1 MNLTFEENVTT
12 ANALL
17 GDNKYGEAIPYYKNA
32 ISEAS
37 TIEEKID
44 LLNMVGR
51 LYLNIGERNKA
62 VELFEDSL
70 TEHNGLSDEKAL
82 KLAPNKAAVLN
93 NLGIL
98 YVNSDPKQSIE
109 KHQKA
114 LDIFTE
120 ISKKDEEAYKAHLAN
135 TYFSLADAYYKK
147 PDFFMS
153 RKHFKNAI
161 VLYKELSIKDPDTF
175 KPLIASTHYHL
186 GNIYNDDNTVYD
198 AKMHFKNSHELY
210 KELTEVNPN
219 IYRPFLAAVLN
230 NLGVVTKT
238 MLNHNESVNYYNEAL
253 DHYQILA
260 EENNVAFNPYLA
272 ATYNSLG
279 ILYTEMEKRNEAL
292 ENYNQAIAIYHKLSD
307 DKPEEF
313 THYLATALHN
323 TAILYDEKLD
333 TEASLNYYN
342 QALNIRKMLAAKQPD
357 AFDADVCV
365 TSLNLV
371 TLYQALIERE
381 VEMKYKAMA
390 EELLIDIEKRL
401 LKYSSEHP
409 TIESMKSDLDYYK
422 VYFKELTLEYI
433 EVMDVMGKVDNLIK
447 EIDSTIKPHE
457 KLVFQKEVIELLKQ
471 MLKKYPD
478 NERLNAEMFTA
489 NVDLSW
495 IVLRTGDYTLAKEI
509 ITKGLEEKSDSPS
522 LKINRAHIYLL
533 EDEYDKAKDIYL
545 ELKDQKSPDNQAWLV
560 SILKDF
566 DMLKRDGKKVEAIE
580 KMVKE
585 LK

>member
-17 GDNKYGEAIPYYKNA
+17 GDNKYEEAIPYYKNA
-32 ISEAS
+32 ITDAS

-51 LYLNIGERNKA
+51 LYLNIGDRNKA

-70 TEHNGLSDEKAL
+70 KEHDDLPGEKAT

-98 YVNSDPKQSIE
+98 YVNNSPKLSIE
-109 KHQKA
+109 NHKAA

-120 ISKKDEEAYKAHLAN
+120 ISKSDEETYKAHLAN

-147 PDFFMS
+147 NDFFMS
-153 RKHFKNAI
+153 RKHFKNAM
-161 VLYKELSIKDPDTF
+161 VLYKELSKTDPETF
-175 KPLIASTHYHL
+175 NPLIANTHYHL
-186 GNIYNDDNTVYD
+186 GNIYNDDNAVYD
-198 AKMHFKNSHELY
+198 AKMHFKNSFEMYRDLN
-210 KELTEVNPN
+210 EVNPK

-238 MLNHNESVNYYNEAL
+238 MLNHKESVEYYNNAL

-260 EENNVAFNPYLA
+260 DENNAAFNPYLA
-272 ATYNSLG
+272 ATFNSLG
-279 ILYTEMEKRNEAL
+279 ILYTEMEERDKALKNYNEA
-292 ENYNQAIAIYHKLSD
+292 IGIYHNLSD
-307 DKPEEF
+307 EKPEEF

-323 TAILYDEKLD
+323 TAILYDEKQD
-333 TEASLNYYN
+333 TKASLNFYD
-342 QALNIRKMLAAKQPD
+342 QALNIRKTLAAKQPD

-365 TSLNLV
+365 TSLNLI

-381 VEMKYKAMA
+381 VDMKYKEMA

-433 EVMDVMGKVDNLIK
+433 EVMDVMGRIDNLTK
-447 EIDSTIKPHE
+447 EIDSTIKPNE
-457 KLVFQKEVIELLKQ
+457 KLVFQAEIIELMKQ
-471 MLKKYPD
+471 MLQKYPD

-495 IVLRTGDYTLAKEI
+495 IVLRTGDYNRAKEI
-509 ITKGLEEKSDSPS
+509 IIEGLEEKSDSPS
-522 LKINRAHIYLL
+522 LKINRAHIHLL
-533 EDEYDKAKDIYL
+533 EGDYDRAKEIYL

-560 SILKDF
+560 SISKDF
-566 DMLKRDGKKVEAIE
+566 DMMKRDGKSVANIE

>member
-1 MNLTFEENVTT
+1 MDLTFEENVTT

-17 GDNKYGEAIPYYKNA
+17 SDNKYEEAIPFYKNA
-32 ISEAS
+32 ITEAS
-37 TIEEKID
+37 TVEEKID

-62 VELFEDSL
+62 ADLFEDSL
-70 TEHNGLSDEKAL
+70 IEHNGLPEEKGL

-109 KHQKA
+109 KHKEA
-114 LDIFTE
+114 LNIFTE
-120 ISKKDEEAYKAHLAN
+120 ISKTDEETYKAHLAN

-161 VLYKELSIKDPDTF
+161 VLYKELSKKDPDTF
-175 KPLIASTHYHL
+175 NPLIASTHYHL

-198 AKMHFKNSHELY
+198 AKMHFKNSFEMYRELN
-210 KELTEVNPN
+210 EVNPK

-238 MLNHNESVNYYNEAL
+238 MLNHEESVEYYNDAL

-260 EENNVAFNPYLA
+260 GENNVAFNPYLA

-279 ILYTEMEKRNEAL
+279 ILYTEMEKRDDAL
-292 ENYNQAIAIYHKLSD
+292 ENYNQAIAIYDKLSD

-323 TAILYDEKLD
+323 TAILYDEKQD
-333 TEASLNYYN
+333 TEASLNFYN
-342 QALNIRKMLAAKQPD
+342 QALNIRKTLAAEQPD

-381 VEMKYKAMA
+381 VDMKYKAMA
-390 EELLIDIEKRL
+390 EKLLMDIEKRL
-401 LKYSSEHP
+401 VKYSSEHP

-422 VYFKELTLEYI
+422 VYFKELTLEYV
-433 EVMDVMGKVDNLIK
+433 EVLDVMGKIDNLTK
-447 EIDSTIKPHE
+447 EIDSTIKPDE
-457 KLVFQKEVIELLKQ
+457 KLVFQSEIIELLNE

-495 IVLRTGDYTLAKEI
+495 IVLRTGDYEKSKQLI
-509 ITKGLEEKSDSPS
+509 NKGLEEKSDSPS
-522 LKINRAHIYLL
+522 LKINRAHIYIL
-533 EDEYDKAKDIYL
+533 EGEYDQAKDIYSG
-545 ELKDQKSPDNQAWLV
+545 LKDQKSPDNQAWLV

-566 DMLKRDGKKVEAIE
+566 DMLKRDGKNVENIQ
-580 KMVKE
+580 KMVLE

>member
-17 GDNKYGEAIPYYKNA
+17 GDNKYEEAIPYYKNA

-37 TIEEKID
+37 SVEEKID

-62 VELFEDSL
+62 AELFEDSL
-70 TEHNGLSDEKAL
+70 KEHAALPEEKAT

-98 YVNSDPKQSIE
+98 YVNSDPKQSII
-109 KHQKA
+109 KHQEA
-114 LDIFTE
+114 LDIFTT
-120 ISKKDEEAYKAHLAN
+120 ISKVDEDTYKAHLAN
-135 TYFSLADAYYKK
+135 TYFSLADAFYKK
-147 PDFFMS
+147 NDFFMS
-153 RKHFKNAI
+153 RKHFKNAM
-161 VLYKELSIKDPDTF
+161 VLYKELSKTDPDTF
-175 KPLIASTHYHL
+175 KPLIANTHYHL
-186 GNIYNDDNTVYD
+186 GNIYNDDNTVHD
-198 AKMHFKNSHELY
+198 AKMHFQNSHIIYQELN
-210 KELTEVNPN
+210 EINPKV
-219 IYRPFLAAVLN
+219 YRPFLAAVLN

-238 MLNHNESVNYYNEAL
+238 MLNHNESVEYYKNAL
-253 DHYQILA
+253 VHYQILA
-260 EENNVAFNPYLA
+260 QENIGAFNPYLA
-272 ATYNSLG
+272 ATFNSLG
-279 ILYTEMEKRNEAL
+279 ILYTEMEKREEAL
-292 ENYNQAIAIYHKLSD
+292 ENYNEAIAIYHQLSD

-323 TAILYDEKLD
+323 TAILYDEKQD
-333 TEASLNYYN
+333 AESSLNYYN
-342 QALNIRKMLAAKQPD
+342 QALNIRKTLAAKQPD

-381 VEMKYKAMA
+381 VDMRYKNMA
-390 EELLIDIEKRL
+390 EELLVDIEKRL

-409 TIESMKSDLDYYK
+409 TIESMKSDLEYYK

-433 EVMDVMGKVDNLIK
+433 EVLDAMSKIDNLTK
-447 EIDSTIKPHE
+447 EIDSTIKPNE
-457 KLVFQKEVIELLKQ
+457 KLVFQIKIIEFLHQL
-471 MLKKYPD
+471 LKKYPT
-478 NERLNAEMFTA
+478 NERLNEEMFTA

-495 IVLRTGDYTLAKEI
+495 IVLRTGDYNRAKEI
-509 ITKGLEEKSDSPS
+509 IKGGLKTKSDSPS

-533 EDEYDKAKDIYL
+533 EGEYDMAMQIYAS
-545 ELKDQKSPDNQAWLV
+545 LKDQKSPDNQTWLV

-566 DMLKRDGKKVEAIE
+566 DMMKRDGKYIDDIAKVIE
-580 KMVKE
+580 E

>member
-17 GDNKYGEAIPYYKNA
+17 SDNKYEEAIPFYKNA
-32 ISEAS
+32 ITEAS
-37 TIEEKID
+37 TVEEKID

-62 VELFEDSL
+62 ADLFEDSL
-70 TEHNGLSDEKAL
+70 IEHNGLPEEKGL

-109 KHQKA
+109 KHKEA
-114 LDIFTE
+114 LNIFTE
-120 ISKKDEEAYKAHLAN
+120 ISKTDEETYKAHLAN

-161 VLYKELSIKDPDTF
+161 VLYKELSKKDPDTF
-175 KPLIASTHYHL
+175 NPLIASTHYHL

-198 AKMHFKNSHELY
+198 AKMHFKNSFEMYRELN
-210 KELTEVNPN
+210 EVNPK

-238 MLNHNESVNYYNEAL
+238 MLNHEESVEYYNDAL

-260 EENNVAFNPYLA
+260 GENNVAFNPYLA

-279 ILYTEMEKRNEAL
+279 ILYTEMEKRDDAL
-292 ENYNQAIAIYHKLSD
+292 ENYNQAIAIYDKLSD

-323 TAILYDEKLD
+323 TAILYDEKQD
-333 TEASLNYYN
+333 TEASLNFYN
-342 QALNIRKMLAAKQPD
+342 QALNIRKTLAAEQPD

-381 VEMKYKAMA
+381 VDMKYKAMA
-390 EELLIDIEKRL
+390 EKLLMDIEKRL
-401 LKYSSEHP
+401 VKYSSEHP

-422 VYFKELTLEYI
+422 VYFKELTLEYV
-433 EVMDVMGKVDNLIK
+433 EVLDVMGKIDNLTK
-447 EIDSTIKPHE
+447 EIDSTIKPEE
-457 KLVFQKEVIELLKQ
+457 KLVFQTEIIELLNE

-495 IVLRTGDYTLAKEI
+495 IVLRTGDYEKSKQLI
-509 ITKGLEEKSDSPS
+509 NKGLEEKSDSPS
-522 LKINRAHIYLL
+522 LKINRAHIYIL
-533 EDEYDKAKDIYL
+533 EGEYDQAKDIYSG
-545 ELKDQKSPDNQAWLV
+545 LKDQKSPDNQAWLV

-566 DMLKRDGKKVEAIE
+566 DMLKRDGKNVENIQ
-580 KMVKE
+580 KMVLE